1 MDAASGNTVEN
12 VRSDNR
18 RLRLHPLERRFQ
30 RHSKTFESLE
40 QDNIRSDRGTANVG
54 RFLREGSNARHN
66 AVYIREQ
73 PLRRI
78 RAGVATTTPQLTGTE
93 WYSRSE
99 KIVTGAI
106 YAASSLMKST
116 WTSDVT
122 ATEPENSRLCYFGRA
137 PRTCRRWIS
146 FLRRN
151 DPFPRCRPGSPSK
164 TYRES

>member
-1 MDAASGNTVEN
+1 MGWLVGAVGIEQTP
-12 VRSDNR
+12 RSKE
-18 RLRLHPLERRFQ
+18 PVF
-30 RHSKTFESLE
+30 
-40 QDNIRSDRGTANVG
+40 I
-54 RFLREGSNARHN
+54 
-66 AVYIREQ
+66 
-73 PLRRI
+73 
-78 RAGVATTTPQLTGTE
+78 GVATTARQLTGTK

-116 WTSDVT
+116 WNSDVT
-122 ATEPENSRLCYFGRA
+122 APERGNSRLFYFGLA

-151 DPFPRCRPGSPSK
+151 DPFRRCRPDSTSK